1 MPKVT
6 YKQNFRDSWLNFEEF
21 KQWLRKAP
29 TDSTKAYCCFC
40 KVSIG
45 AKLFEIRQHAQAK
58 KHIAC
63 IASVAQN
70 HTIHFGRQ
78 PTKTE
83 EQEVALCLYIAEHSA
98 IAPIDHLSQLCVK
111 QFKACDAT
119 VDIKLKRTKCTH
131 IINDVL
137 GVHFEDDLRKD
148 IGKSKF
154 SLLLDESTDIS
165 VTKLLGIV
173 IIYYSLNSQ
182 SMITTFLSLVPIQSG
197 DAKTIAAAVKME
209 LSNLKLD
216 ILSLIGIGTDNA
228 SVMTGGKQ
236 SVYTELR
243 KSVPSLILIKCV
255 CHSIQLAVSQST
267 KKNFPDQLEYIVA
280 DTYSWFAKS
289 SYRQMLYKKVY
300 ECLNNGQAPLK
311 ILKVS
316 DTRWLSIESAVS
328 RIEDQWE
335 ELKLH
340 FALAS
345 TNESCHKAK
354 ILNMLFEDDK
364 NRLYFIFLKPVL
376 KNMQIL
382 NKLFQSEQGDSS
394 KLLNEIILAINA
406 LGNLI
411 IPPDANIDIFKDDL
425 EDCAV
430 NDLYMGYAFEKEI
443 KDEKYF
449 DEKYKIRED
458 CKNFIK
464 ALIIQLR
471 ERLPDNIEVLKQM
484 DIFAVGNMLQA
495 NKTPDKIISLL
506 EHQYENIDE
515 IVSQFGKNPPY

>member
-165 VTKLLGIV
+165 VTKLL
-173 IIYYSLNSQ
+173 
-182 SMITTFLSLVPIQSG
+182 
-197 DAKTIAAAVKME
+197 
-209 LSNLKLD
+209 
-216 ILSLIGIGTDNA
+216 
-228 SVMTGGKQ
+228 
-236 SVYTELR
+236 
-243 KSVPSLILIKCV
+243 
-255 CHSIQLAVSQST
+255 
-267 KKNFPDQLEYIVA
+267 
-280 DTYSWFAKS
+280 
-289 SYRQMLYKKVY
+289 
-300 ECLNNGQAPLK
+300 
-311 ILKVS
+311 
-316 DTRWLSIESAVS
+316 
-328 RIEDQWE
+328 
-335 ELKLH
+335 
-340 FALAS
+340 
-345 TNESCHKAK
+345 
-354 ILNMLFEDDK
+354 
-364 NRLYFIFLKPVL
+364 
-376 KNMQIL
+376 
-382 NKLFQSEQGDSS
+382 
-394 KLLNEIILAINA
+394 
-406 LGNLI
+406 
-411 IPPDANIDIFKDDL
+411 DDL